1 MREAV
6 SQVAPIVRNKVEAA
20 NRLEDEMTAKIE
32 ASTQANARYMFSIV
46 LAATALGVL
55 FAMVITRQIT
65 RPLRHM
71 MGLLGRLADED
82 PTERI
87 ATRPGS
93 RDEVDL
99 MAESVNAIADH
110 KHGLIRWWK
119 KEHNLSVAS

>member
-1 MREAV
+1 
-6 SQVAPIVRNKVEAA
+6 
-20 NRLEDEMTAKIE
+20 
-32 ASTQANARYMFSIV
+32 MFWIV
-46 LAATALGVL
+46 LAATSLGVL
-55 FAMVITRQIT
+55 FAVVITRQIT

-110 KHGLIRWWK
+110 KHGLIRWWM
-119 KEHNLSVAS
+119 KEHDLSVAS